1 VEKSHP
7 IPSDEQ
13 GRTDGISTDSAVRVT
28 SLPEITI
35 EIRVGRV
42 KISSETLVDDSAKE
56 AL

>member
-1 VEKSHP
+1 MS
-7 IPSDEQ
+7 
-13 GRTDGISTDSAVRVT
+13 T